1 MSAEGTLWYID
12 APHFCCGLVV
22 QAGRVIEAAPIVG
35 WAMGKPWREVRAY
48 MRRKGWSGQP
58 VPESRKPAEISGLS
72 TSRRNDDLV
81 GCA

>member
-1 MSAEGTLWYID
+1 MTITRDQAIHEAGHTVVAD
-12 APHFCCGLVV
+12 ALGLHVFCIEPHEDGPRCG
-22 QAGRVIEAAPIVG
+22 
-35 WAMGKPWREVRAY
+35 
-48 MRRKGWSGQP
+48 KGWSGQP